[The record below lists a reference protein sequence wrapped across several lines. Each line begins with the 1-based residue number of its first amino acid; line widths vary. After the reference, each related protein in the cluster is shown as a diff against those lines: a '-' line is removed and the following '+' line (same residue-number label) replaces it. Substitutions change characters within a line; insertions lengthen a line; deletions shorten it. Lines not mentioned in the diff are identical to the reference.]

1 MGNIEKQFDQKE
13 KVNFKY
19 YDATAWETAKCN
31 LHIAQYPTSKGNQ
44 TMKFAQLIEYN
55 IKNHTQNGVERL
67 FSDSFRK
74 NKN

>member
-1 MGNIEKQFDQKE
+1 MTPQPGKLPNAVYILPNIS
-13 KVNFKY
+13 
-19 YDATAWETAKCN
+19 
-31 LHIAQYPTSKGNQ
+31 TSKGNQ

-55 IKNHTQNGVERL
+55 IKSHTQNVVERL

>member
-1 MGNIEKQFDQKE
+1 MTPQPGKQPNAIYILPNIS
-13 KVNFKY
+13 
-19 YDATAWETAKCN
+19 A
-31 LHIAQYPTSKGNQ
+31 SKGNQ

-55 IKNHTQNGVERL
+55 IKHHIQNVVERL

>member
-1 MGNIEKQFDQKE
+1 MTPQPGKQLNAIYILPNIS
-13 KVNFKY
+13 
-19 YDATAWETAKCN
+19 
-31 LHIAQYPTSKGNQ
+31 TSKGNQ